1 VKKVITG
8 NYALAYGAMLS
19 KVDVVAAYPITPQTT
34 VVEKLAQ
41 FQADGQMKTQYI
53 HVESEHTAMAALIS
67 AAMVG
72 ARTFTATSAHGLLLM
87 HEMLFWASGARTPVV
102 MGNINRAIA
111 PPWSVW
117 ADHTDSIAQRD
128 TGWLQFFCENNQEVL
143 DTVLIA
149 YKVCEDKDILLPAML
164 SEDAFYL
171 SHTSEPVD
179 IYDQALVDE
188 FLPPF
193 DPPYKIDFDNPKLY
207 GSLVPPVLYME
218 FRYKIFEAMNASK
231 GKLKSVYAEFEKK
244 FGRRYHDLELYGC
257 EDADVVL
264 LGAGTLA
271 ATAKEVVDE
280 MKKAGKRV
288 GFARLRTF
296 RPFPTEE
303 IRELAKN
310 VDVLGVLDRSYT
322 FGYGGAFFGE
332 VGGVLANSSDRP
344 ILKSYIVGIGGRD
357 ITPKTIEKIFDNAL
371 MIKEKGLDREEEW
384 IDLKV

>member
-1 VKKVITG
+1 
-8 NYALAYGAMLS
+8 
-19 KVDVVAAYPITPQTT
+19 
-34 VVEKLAQ
+34 
-41 FQADGQMKTQYI
+41 
-53 HVESEHTAMAALIS
+53 
-67 AAMVG
+67 
-72 ARTFTATSAHGLLLM
+72 
-87 HEMLFWASGARTPVV
+87 
-102 MGNINRAIA
+102 
-111 PPWSVW
+111 
-117 ADHTDSIAQRD
+117 
-128 TGWLQFFCENNQEVL
+128 
-143 DTVLIA
+143 
-149 YKVCEDKDILLPAML
+149 
-164 SEDAFYL
+164 
-171 SHTSEPVD
+171 
-179 IYDQALVDE
+179 
-188 FLPPF
+188 
-193 DPPYKIDFDNPKLY
+193 
-207 GSLVPPVLYME
+207 
-218 FRYKIFEAMNASK
+218 
-231 GKLKSVYAEFEKK
+231 
-244 FGRRYHDLELYGC
+244 
-257 EDADVVL
+257 L